1 MLYDFNHNGL
11 RTAGLGGKEG
21 VPVPPLL
28 DTGVLLVGTDN
39 VDKVLT
45 ALKVK

>member
-1 MLYDFNHNGL
+1 MINGL
-11 RTAGLGGKEG
+11 KTAGIDSVGGG

-28 DTGVLLVGTDN
+28 DTGVLVVDADN
-39 VDKVLT
+39 VGKVLT